1 MGIEQLEKCCELV
14 VNFLQRLDRM
24 AQLAE
29 GGIKAGGQLVSVHG
43 SIFVIV
49 VIDDERGHKASRV
62 GMRESIGGRGLEFLV
77 KGIPFLEKRGGQC
90 HVLSLVLFK
99 EGVIIVVE

>member
-1 MGIEQLEKCCELV
+1 MGIKQLEKCCELV
-14 VNFLQRLDRM
+14 VNFLHCPDRM

-29 GGIKAGGQLVSVHG
+29 GGVKAGGQLVSIHG

-49 VIDDERGHKASRV
+49 IVDNERGCKASRV
-62 GMRESIGGRGLEFLV
+62 GMRESVGGQGLEFLV

-90 HVLSLVLFK
+90 HVLSFVLFK
-99 EGVIIVVE
+99 EGVIIIVE